1 MTENIENN
9 DVEIVVEGRLL
20 EQAICADTTNSCVY
34 TYSSSELGTFTE
46 MGSSFTLKNGETK
59 TLGGAGFSGSVI
71 DLEINN

>member
-1 MTENIENN
+1 
-9 DVEIVVEGRLL
+9 
-20 EQAICADTTNSCVY
+20 
-34 TYSSSELGTFTE
+34 